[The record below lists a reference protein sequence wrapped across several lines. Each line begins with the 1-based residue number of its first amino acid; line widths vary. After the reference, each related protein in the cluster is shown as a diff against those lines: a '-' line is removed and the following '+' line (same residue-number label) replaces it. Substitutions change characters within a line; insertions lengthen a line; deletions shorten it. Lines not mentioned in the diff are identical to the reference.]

1 MRKVLVINGP
11 NLNRLG
17 QREPE
22 IYGKETLDQIN
33 QHCLAKGRELGLEVD
48 FFQSNHEG
56 ELIDRIHEAAEKYNV
71 LVINAGAFTH
81 YSYAIRDALAS
92 VPVPAIEVHM
102 SNIHSREP
110 FRGTSVIAPVTQ
122 GQIVGFGSTGYELA
136 LSAAAS
142 LIGGG
147 K

>member
-1 MRKVLVINGP
+1 
-11 NLNRLG
+11 
-17 QREPE
+17 
-22 IYGKETLDQIN
+22 
-33 QHCLAKGRELGLEVD
+33 
-48 FFQSNHEG
+48 
-56 ELIDRIHEAAEKYNV
+56 LIDRIHEAAEKYNV